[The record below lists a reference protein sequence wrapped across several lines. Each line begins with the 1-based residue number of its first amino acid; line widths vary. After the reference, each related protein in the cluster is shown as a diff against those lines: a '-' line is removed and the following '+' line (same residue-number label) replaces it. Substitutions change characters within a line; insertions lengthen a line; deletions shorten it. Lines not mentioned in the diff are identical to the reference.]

1 MDIEES
7 HIESKKEIEEE
18 DLFDSLFGKDEEI
31 EEGKKKLEAKLKE
44 MQGKKNKNTEN
55 IEEKNQDDNAKEE
68 KAAVEEEKEEKVTVK
83 EDKKPCLKEKL
94 LGLNKPKKKKIA
106 IVKEM
111 PKSEKEIGEPKRDD
125 ADFEEKNEESIEKN
139 KNTEIQ
145 KKEIMKNIEKD
156 ENKKIRVEK
165 QENAREEKK
174 ETPKKPV
181 EKEASEKVEEEENA
195 EGKDNEEKESGDE
208 DLSENVPEDADVGTD
223 SVIKPDLRLLQN
235 KDGSVGFIGRKK
247 AVYDKYGEEASLFIG
262 KVDEPNYKKN
272 ICLDGLNPHVV
283 FVCGARGTGKSY
295 VLGVLA
301 EELALKN
308 KNIGQIVIDPIGVFW
323 SMKFPNKEEKELQ
336 TLKEWGLKPK
346 GLETLKVF
354 IPKGVE
360 KNTPKGTYDA
370 TYAMQPSLLT
380 PQDWCLTFGID
391 RFSPTGLL
399 LDHSVYKIKNGFRTK
414 EGKVIKGLGNNYS
427 LEDII
432 FCMENDADINSR
444 DRGYKPDSI
453 RALTSRFDSAK
464 SWGIFDKRGTPL
476 SELSKENQLTIIDT
490 SFLDDNVSALVIGI
504 LARRILA
511 ARKIS
516 TRHEAAERFDSEKS
530 EDLLE
535 IDIPPTWL
543 FIDEAHTL
551 MPAGNVKTAASESLI
566 EYVKQGRRPGCSVV
580 FATQQPSSI
589 DSKVL
594 SQLDVIIVH
603 KLVFNDDIKAVFKRT
618 PTIIPAF
625 YKRSSFIKTLPV
637 GKALVGD
644 RVDDTS
650 RAFVM
655 LIRPRMSQ
663 HEGREAE
670 SVERR
675 KELSPKNVENLAA
688 ESAFSELDS
697 KKNMPVKRLEQIV
710 KELNEKYSSAGKV
723 KNVLDLL
730 LEKGAYLNDED
741 NVILLI
747 EEQEEKPMA
756 DEHIEEGEEPEL
768 GDEDFEDIV
777 GEEKE
782 KTGEGRRAEPDLLQ
796 FSPKVNEKEANMLA
810 NKYRQKG
817 ILGIVGKQEFLEN
830 IELTNIPVFKVIFNY
845 YTKEHQFKQGLFY
858 INSLSG
864 EFLQFAKSGFIES
877 EGLKE
882 FYQLKEDEIILL
894 NFLGKSEKR
903 IEQLMN
909 KTGFAEQKCLRLLDC
924 LKGRNIVGILNKN
937 GIKTFKLMKNFD
949 LPSTP
954 LHPLL
959 NSLSNLEVEE
969 SEALMKI
976 EEKVTKQEVISLLKK
991 IWPNL
996 IVQRITEIYWPVYQA
1011 EFKQPNGQTR
1021 TVTIDAITGKKM
1033 LI

>member
-1 MDIEES
+1 MEIEES
-7 HIESKKEIEEE
+7 RIESNEEIEKE
-18 DLFDSLFGKDEEI
+18 DLFDSMFGKDEEI
-31 EEGKKKLEAKLKE
+31 EEGKKRLEAKIKD
-44 MQGKKNKNTEN
+44 MQGKKNKDIEKADEELAKESAGEEKINN
-55 IEEKNQDDNAKEE
+55 KEEKNVSEKEKVKNAEKEP
-68 KAAVEEEKEEKVTVK
+68 KKDEKEEK
-83 EDKKPCLKEKL
+83 KKSGLKERL
-94 LGLNKPKKKKIA
+94 LNLNKPKKKKVA
-106 IVKEM
+106 VLEEL
-111 PKSEKEIGEPKRDD
+111 PTADEKTEERDKKDVNIGQE
-125 ADFEEKNEESIEKN
+125 
-139 KNTEIQ
+139 
-145 KKEIMKNIEKD
+145 KKENV
-156 ENKKIRVEK
+156 KI
-165 QENAREEKK
+165 REEKK
-174 ETPKKPV
+174 ETPKILEMKP
-181 EKEASEKVEEEENA
+181 EPQEEGIADKE
-195 EGKDNEEKESGDE
+195 ESGDEKGADE
-208 DLSENVPEDADVGTD
+208 DLSETIPEDADVGD
-223 SVIKPDLRLLQN
+223 ESSIKPDLRLLQN
-235 KDGSVGFIGRKK
+235 KDGTVAFIGRKK

-262 KVDEPNYKKN
+262 KVDETNYKKN

-283 FVCGARGTGKSY
+283 FVCGARGSGKSY
-295 VLGVLA
+295 LLGVLA

-346 GLETLKVF
+346 GLDNLKVF
-354 IPKGVE
+354 IPRGVE

-399 LDHSVYKIKNGFRTK
+399 LDHTVYKIKNGFRTK
-414 EGKVIKGLGNNYS
+414 EGKIIKGFGNNYS
-427 LEDII
+427 LDDII

-444 DRGYKPDSI
+444 DKGYKPDSI

-516 TRHEAAERFDSEKS
+516 TRHEAAERFDGEKS

-551 MPAGNVKTAASESLI
+551 MPAGNMKTAASEALI
-566 EYVKQGRRPGCSVV
+566 EYVKQGRRPGCSLI
-580 FATQQPSSI
+580 FATQQPSAI
-589 DSKVL
+589 DTKVL
-594 SQLDVIIVH
+594 SQLDVIIAH
-603 KLVFNDDIKAVFKRT
+603 KLIFNDDIKAVFKRT
-618 PTIIPAF
+618 PTIIPAYF
-625 YKRSSFIKTLPV
+625 KRSSFIKTLPV

-655 LIRPRMSQ
+655 SIRPRMSQ

-670 SVERR
+670 SVERK

-710 KELNEKYSSAGKV
+710 KELNGKYSSAGKV
-723 KNVLDLL
+723 KNVLELL

-741 NVILLI
+741 NVISLI
-747 EEQEEKPMA
+747 EEKEEKPMA
-756 DEHIEEGEEPEL
+756 DEHIEEGEEHEL
-768 GDEDFEDIV
+768 KDEDFEDIV
-777 GEEKE
+777 EDEEEEPEEK
-782 KTGEGRRAEPDLLQ
+782 GISEPDLLQ
-796 FSPKVNEKEANMLA
+796 FSPRIGEKEANLLA

-817 ILGIVGKQEFLEN
+817 LLGILGKQEFLDN

-845 YTKEHQFKQGLFY
+845 YTKEHQFKQGIFF
-858 INSLSG
+858 INSASG
-864 EFLQFAKSGFIES
+864 EFLQFTNSQFVES
-877 EGLKE
+877 EGLKD

-894 NFLGKSEKR
+894 NYLGRNEKTL
-903 IEQLMN
+903 EQLMN
-909 KTGFAEQKCLRLLDC
+909 KTGFAEQKCNRLLDD
-924 LKGRNIVGILNKN
+924 LKSRNIVGLLNKN
-937 GIKTFKLMKNFD
+937 GIKTFKLVKKFD
-949 LPSTP
+949 LPNNP

-969 SEALMKI
+969 SEALLKI
-976 EEKVTKQEVISLLKK
+976 EEKITKQDVISLLKK

-996 IVQRITEIYWPVYQA
+996 IVQRVNEVYWPVYQA

-1021 TVTIDAITGKKM
+1021 IVTIDAITGKKM